1 MQVTRLEITFA
12 LVLQHQRD
20 TSEPTDAWT
29 AEISTAG
36 QRAMRIDGQE
46 QWTMLASSSL
56 QRSINQQQHR
66 RKVPISGFFTKRP
79 SRFRA
84 QIPVACLG

>member
-1 MQVTRLEITFA
+1 MQVTQLEITFA

-46 QWTMLASSSL
+46 QWTTLASSSL

-66 RKVPISGFFTKRP
+66 RKVPITCFTMNLVSQCR
-79 SRFRA
+79 
-84 QIPVACLG
+84 C

>member
-1 MQVTRLEITFA
+1 MQVTFA

-36 QRAMRIDGQE
+36 QRALRIEGQE
-46 QWTMLASSSL
+46 QWTTLASSSL

-66 RKVPISGFFTKRP
+66 SKVSCIVP
-79 SRFRA
+79 SVKV
-84 QIPVACLG
+84 Q